1 MAPSRKSSCSGRLH
15 RLRQVRASVSAI
27 DIFNYETIMNTA
39 TKLKVCNRW
48 LAAALVVMLVSG
60 IQLEATGGKY
70 AWSVWVHIALG
81 VFLTGLAFYHIFLHN
96 RKSNWFSRFSKNRN
110 TMTRILWWVFL
121 LTEVS
126 GVAATVQWLCGDGH
140 SPLGGIHGKIGS
152 IMVIVATIHAVKH
165 VRKKKKKKRLLH
177 PR

>member
-126 GVAATVQWLCGDGH
+126 GAAATVQWLCVDGH
-140 SPLGGIHGKIGS
+140 SPLGGIHGKIGF

-165 VRKKKKKKRLLH
+165 VRKKK
-177 PR
+177 